1 MDLNKAEIEKID
13 NAETIRVG
21 VTGDLPPIDY
31 VDEAGIPAGFNTAVL
46 AEISRRIGKNIE
58 LVSIESGARSIAL
71 SEGKV
76 DAVFWSR
83 ISKPDQSIFDSL
95 PENRKVDASMI
106 ALALLPYR
114 YPDIDIPDGTVTT
127 DVYFY
132 DIYVTLYIK
141 K

>member
-46 AEISRRIGKNIE
+46 AEISRRIVKNIE

-71 SEGKV
+71 SEYSGAVAANRIRAFLIHFPRTGK
-76 DAVFWSR
+76 WMR
-83 ISKPDQSIFDSL
+83 
-95 PENRKVDASMI
+95 R
-106 ALALLPYR
+106 
-114 YPDIDIPDGTVTT
+114 
-127 DVYFY
+127 
-132 DIYVTLYIK
+132 
-141 K
+141 